1 MSIRSPARKLTS
13 AKLFSTTAGGT
24 GGAASSGPGSSL
36 RWIRLRAGLYQTTV
50 GSGVETPGDS
60 AEGDST
66 PEGAAEESS
75 TRARAINQRV
85 SGWAY
90 RIPQYKFDSMNKRL
104 EDLLL
109 AVKDTDE

>member
-1 MSIRSPARKLTS
+1 LPARSGKLV
-13 AKLFSTTAGGT
+13 LEV
-24 GGAASSGPGSSL
+24 SL
-36 RWIRLRAGLYQTTV
+36 QVHNFLLQTPEELHLHQCV
-50 GSGVETPGDS
+50 GSGVEASGDS
-60 AEGDST
+60 TEGDST
-66 PEGAAEESS
+66 PEDEADESS
-75 TRARAINQRV
+75 TRARVINQRV